1 MLEPSAGQPGIP
13 PPYAAFDVVGVAAS
27 TGGLAAVTEVL
38 RSLPSDFPAAVV
50 LVLHRA
56 SGWGDGTAGTLT
68 RRTGL
73 RVKTIDQGEPL
84 RPGTVYVTP
93 PDQQVVLDGEA
104 RLLRGRAQRCRA
116 DDLFASLATAFGE
129 RALGVVL
136 TGRLDDGAAG
146 ARAIK
151 ARGGRVLAQDRTT
164 SEQFGMPSSA
174 ISTGCVDWVLPLD
187 RIGPAL
193 VSLVMWPGAAELLRV
208 PTPPRATLGA

>member
-1 MLEPSAGQPGIP
+1 MRQARHKSMKMAQ
-13 PPYAAFDVVGVAAS
+13 AN
-27 TGGLAAVTEVL
+27 T
-38 RSLPSDFPAAVV
+38 PA
-50 LVLHRA
+50 
-56 SGWGDGTAGTLT
+56 
-68 RRTGL
+68 
-73 RVKTIDQGEPL
+73 
-84 RPGTVYVTP
+84 
-93 PDQQVVLDGEA
+93 
-104 RLLRGRAQRCRA
+104 RAQRCRA

-187 RIGPAL
+187 RIGTAVAL
-193 VSLVMWPGAAELLRV
+193 AAPGVLAVLTGGDAAADGIGPIPHGPIPGNPHEVPLKSPDGAPFFIAPHPVLASDAHEEAMWASSERARAQGVRVWRLYGTQNEQVGARS
-208 PTPPRATLGA
+208 